1 MQILKTLYICWV
13 VFWAFGCI
21 LGGVMA
27 YDDGKL
33 GVVVFLFV
41 ILVVIPLFIYASSI
55 LLINTFK
62 KSKALFSLLLMIL
75 FAVCGVLC
83 LYLTQNNIIIT
94 ITFITLSYAIIILT
108 KIKDSK

>member
-1 MQILKTLYICWV
+1 MQFLKILYICWV

-41 ILVVIPLFIYASSI
+41 ILVAIPLFIYASSI
-55 LLINTFK
+55 LLIYTFK
-62 KSKALFSLLLMIL
+62 KSKILFSLTFIIL
-75 FAVCGVLC
+75 FAVYGVLC
-83 LYLTQNNIIIT
+83 LYLTQNNTIIT
-94 ITFITLSYAIIILT
+94 ITFIMLSYAIIILV
-108 KIKDSK
+108 KLKGAK